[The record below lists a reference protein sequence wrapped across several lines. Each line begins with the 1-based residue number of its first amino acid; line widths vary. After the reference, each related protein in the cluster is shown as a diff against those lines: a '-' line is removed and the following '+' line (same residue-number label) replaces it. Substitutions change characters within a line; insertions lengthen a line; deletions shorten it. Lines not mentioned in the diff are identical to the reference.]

1 MILADVANVCILCGR
16 TKPKR
21 NKYYCS
27 KACEANHRQHY
38 RVCLVCGNTFKTSP
52 TNDNVCCSAKCSSVH
67 RQRMHENGVYEN
79 NMRRLR
85 EGNERFL
92 GEYSGEKHVNAK
104 FWELQSP
111 SGQVYTCR
119 NLMHFIKTHP
129 TLFDGTPKQAFDG
142 FAKIKA
148 TKQGKR
154 PKSPSNS
161 WKGWRLISWGD

>member
-1 MILADVANVCILCGR
+1 MSAVSDVCIVCGK
-16 TKPKR
+16 TKPKK

-27 KACEANHRQHY
+27 KACEAKHRQYY

-52 TNDNVCCSAKCSSVH
+52 TNDNVCCSAKCSSIH
-67 RQRMHENGVYEN
+67 RKRMHESGRYEV
-79 NMRRLR
+79 NMQRLV
-85 EGNERFL
+85 EGKERFW
-92 GEYSGEKHVNAK
+92 EEHSGEKHLNAK
-104 FWELQSP
+104 FWELKSP

-129 TLFDGTPKQAFDG
+129 ELFDGTPRQAFDG

-148 TKQGKR
+148 TELGRRTKC
-154 PKSPSNS
+154 PSYS